1 MDAKKIIDLVTWIVL
16 LIPAPIGA
24 YINVRDNG
32 FSWANAGWGALGAIL
47 VTCFTIIAIAGFF
60 FLIFKIFRPSN

>member
-1 MDAKKIIDLVTWIVL
+1 MDAKKIIDWAAWIIV

-32 FSWANAGWGALGAIL
+32 FSLANAGWGALGAVL
-47 VTCFTIIAIAGFF
+47 VSSFSIVAIAGFF
-60 FLIFKIFRPSN
+60 FLIYKIFRPSN